1 MDHFMELNPSLNI
14 VSPPISDDAQP
25 VSDRRAGERQVSVML
40 TAKLEAGGRQQP
52 CRILN
57 ISVKGANIETL
68 IELQV
73 GQPIEIEFR
82 SNLKLH
88 GIVRWVRKSQ
98 AGVEFQ
104 NAIDLNEIW
113 KRTEVSIMR
122 IKPRPPR
129 FCCFAPATI
138 ETADGNQLCQIIDIS
153 ASGLRV
159 IDLLNVPSGATV
171 MIEADGLPR
180 HRAVVIWCNANS
192 AGLKLVNA
200 YKYSELESWLLR
212 QEGRS
217 DAERH
222 AN

>member
-1 MDHFMELNPSLNI
+1 MELNSSLNAA
-14 VSPPISDDAQP
+14 STPISDEVQP
-25 VSDRRAGERQVSVML
+25 ASERRSGDRQVSVML
-40 TAKLEAGGRQQP
+40 TAKLEAAGRQQP

-57 ISVKGANIETL
+57 ISVKGANIESL

-88 GIVRWVRKSQ
+88 GIVRWVRQSQ

-104 NAIDLNEIW
+104 SAIDLNEIW

-138 ETADGNQLCQIIDIS
+138 ETTDGNQICQIIDIS

-159 IDLLNVPSGATV
+159 IDLSNVPTGASV
-171 MIEADGLPR
+171 MIEAEGLPR
-180 HRAVVIWCNANS
+180 HRAIVIWCNANS

-200 YKYSELESWLLR
+200 YKYSELESWLLLQER
-212 QEGRS
+212 QS
-217 DAERH
+217 DVDRH
-222 AN
+222 AH